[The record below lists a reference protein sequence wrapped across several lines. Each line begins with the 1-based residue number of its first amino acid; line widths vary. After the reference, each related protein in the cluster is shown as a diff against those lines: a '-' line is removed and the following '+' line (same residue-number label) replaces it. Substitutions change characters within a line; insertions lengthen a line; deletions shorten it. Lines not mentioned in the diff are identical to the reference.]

1 MPAARPRAAGPD
13 RGRMTASYCSGMS
26 QRLVSVWQPFF
37 PGSESTQAAID
48 AATELEELGY
58 SRIWFSAG
66 FGEHLPARFRE
77 LLDGTRRIGVASGIA
92 TIWHTSP
99 AETAAFTEE
108 AERDHPG
115 RFLLG
120 LGTSHAV
127 LVEGDGTDYRKP
139 YSKMVEYLDALD
151 AAGLAPERRILAAL
165 GPRML
170 ELSRD
175 RSAGA
180 HPYFTTAEHTAE
192 ARATIGPDRL
202 LAPEVAVVL
211 EADAEA
217 ARATARQYTAGY
229 LTLPNYT
236 NNLRRF
242 GWTDDDFA
250 DGGSDRLVDAVIPWG
265 TAEQVAAGLEKHYRA
280 GADEVAIQVLNGGDA
295 SSFPAEAFRALAA
308 ILI

>member
-1 MPAARPRAAGPD
+1 MA
-13 RGRMTASYCSGMS
+13 

-37 PGSESTQAAID
+37 LGSESTEAALA

-66 FGEHLPARFRE
+66 FGENVPTRFRE
-77 LLDGTRRIGVASGIA
+77 LLDGTGRIGIAPGIVS
-92 TIWHTSP
+92 IWHSSP
-99 AETAAFTEE
+99 SEVAAFIED
-108 AERDHPG
+108 AEQAHPG

-120 LGTSHAV
+120 LGASHAV
-127 LVEGDGTDYRKP
+127 LVEGGGTDYRKP
-139 YSKMVEYLDALD
+139 YSRMVEYLDGLD
-151 AAGLAPERRILAAL
+151 AAGIAPEQRILAAL

-175 RSAGA
+175 RAAGA

-192 ARATIGPDRL
+192 ARATLGPDRL

-211 EADAEA
+211 EPDAAA
-217 ARATARQYTAGY
+217 ARAIARQYTTGY

-242 GWTDDDFA
+242 GWTDEDLA
-250 DGGSDRLVDAVIPWG
+250 GGGSDRLVDAVIPWG
-265 TAEQVAAGLEKHYRA
+265 TAEQVAAGIEKHYRA

-295 SSFPAEAFRALAA
+295 TAFPAEAFRALAA

>member
-1 MPAARPRAAGPD
+1 
-13 RGRMTASYCSGMS
+13 MT
-26 QRLVSVWQPFF
+26 QRLVSVWQPYFLGA
-37 PGSESTQAAID
+37 PSSSAAVD

-66 FGEHLPARFRE
+66 FGENLPARFGE
-77 LLDGTRRIGVASGIA
+77 LLAGTRRIGVASGIA

-99 AETAAFTEE
+99 AELAAF
-108 AERDHPG
+108 AAAAANAHPG

-120 LGTSHAV
+120 LGTSHAA
-127 LVEGDGTDYRKP
+127 LVDGDHTRYRRP

-151 AAGLAPERRILAAL
+151 AAGLPTERRVLAAL

-170 ELSRD
+170 ELARD

-192 ARATIGPDRL
+192 ARPALGPGRL

-211 EADAEA
+211 EAEA
-217 ARATARQYTAGY
+217 TRARAVARQYTAGY
-229 LTLPNYT
+229 LKLPNYT

-242 GWTDDDFA
+242 GWTDEDLA
-250 DGGSDRLVDAVIPWG
+250 GGGSDRLVDAVIPWG
-265 TAEQVAAGLEKHYRA
+265 TPEQVAAGIEKHYRA
-280 GADEVAIQVLNGGDA
+280 GADEVAIQVLNGGDHT
-295 SSFPAEAFRALAA
+295 SFPADAFRALAA
-308 ILI
+308 ILL

>member
-1 MPAARPRAAGPD
+1 MA
-13 RGRMTASYCSGMS
+13 

-37 PGSESTQAAID
+37 LGSESPEAALDAAI
-48 AATELEELGY
+48 ELEKLGY
-58 SRIWFSAG
+58 SRLWFSAG
-66 FGEHLPARFRE
+66 FGENIPSRFRE
-77 LLDGTRRIGVASGIA
+77 LLDGTERIGIAPGIVS
-92 TIWHTSP
+92 IWHSSP
-99 AETAAFTEE
+99 AEVAAFARE

-120 LGTSHAV
+120 LGASHAV
-127 LVEGDGTDYRKP
+127 LVENDGTDYRRP
-139 YSKMVEYLDALD
+139 YSKMVSYLDGLD
-151 AAGLAPERRILAAL
+151 AAGLDAGQRILAAL

-180 HPYFTTAEHTAE
+180 HPYFVPAEHTAE
-192 ARATIGPDRL
+192 ARVALGPDRL

-211 EADAEA
+211 EADATA
-217 ARATARQYTAGY
+217 ARAVARQYTAGY

-242 GWTDDDFA
+242 GWTDEDFA
-250 DGGSDRLVDAVIPWG
+250 GGGSDRLVDAIIPWG
-265 TAEQVAAGLEKHYRA
+265 TAEQVAAGLEKHFQA
-280 GADEVAIQVLNGGDA
+280 GADEVAVQVLNGGDA

-308 ILI
+308 VLI